1 MPTNRE
7 AGGSSSA
14 AAASNKLSAALKELQ
29 KFYVLMGR
37 NDVGIIAGDLE
48 GLSSSQ
54 FAAAQTANAAA
65 EKLNSSQNIPQ
76 EAIEELMFTLIDN
89 TEGAYFTKDMLTST
103 KLLSRFEYDGIE
115 DYVQI
120 VYESP
125 DNFDHGIDAPFYIK
139 DASRSIV
146 SLSSLSGWASE
157 DEEDNASIRDLITKS
172 VIRSKEKKD
181 DAGNVTKEKKEFPCK
196 FTELNKN
203 PRNPDKF
210 DSPTLSAFMFPN
222 QRLSL
227 AMRGASAVSLFA
239 NSIPTIEMSR
249 CTPYINIQFISAVPD
264 ELGKR
269 TGQISMLRFL
279 GMGGGQRV
287 SLSNTGENIGLEDAL
302 PQNLKRKFGQELLS
316 VNNKATFADPE
327 EASTY
332 STALSAAGMELFTS
346 PQTLVNADKHNLYAP
361 NSSWETNNALNTFAP
376 LMTLNSLKIS
386 ISGLGNALHCNKT
399 GTLSFTLHDR
409 SRMTDIAPLISPSI
423 FGHSYL
429 QVEFGWS
436 HPDGDDAFKNAY
448 GALINS
454 MRGSQ
459 QFNIQSSDFS
469 IQNDGQVKID
479 MKIASRGA
487 SEIRMFPIVTGNLM
501 PVGPF
506 KHIMAAQLGKIIA
519 SLQGE
524 DFIASRL
531 SEIRN
536 KIDISISAANSP
548 STVIPRDTWKEFM
561 SFLRPGDNKTKK
573 TTADLQ
579 ALVERLVG
587 VLDPGNQKL
596 KGGEIANSSESF
608 KSEVEFKLK
617 QLQQTN
623 DPFFLGPPHDSV
635 ASVMTGKYYVSL
647 GKIIMSFLGAPL
659 AATSKFDEVQV
670 MFYRFNSQSGAARYH
685 NSIANFLVDWD
696 DIHNT
701 ITNYAKVS
709 PRMSVSGLIGFL
721 NSNIFAKPDDL
732 NYGLKSL
739 HKRLSE
745 ERESGEG
752 EEDKSKLEDIQNN
765 IKVINDEIDRALQLI
780 YSQSSEG
787 CTTEFRPPRLSVMF
801 ESLPAFVQDEGSG
814 SFSIDPSKTILRVHI
829 FDLKASSHESEM
841 FIHNAMNDSEIASK
855 FQTKSSTAYAE
866 TKEAKARLSGLKFLG
881 MDDALETGKLEK
893 VIAKNSEKSDYEVI
907 TSKVPNAELKRIIKQ
922 TVPSLTFGLGYT
934 ALNSFS
940 LRSSTS
946 GPVQQVLLLNSIEP
960 SHTSPSD
967 PPNKT
972 SNFDDMTVYPAS
984 ANMDMLGCPLLE
996 YGQQFF
1002 VDLDTGTTAD
1012 NIYRVTQI
1020 EHSLSAGE
1028 FRTNAILSFNS
1039 SGTIKNMRSML
1050 KSAQLGLLKK
1060 ADDEANAKK

>member
-279 GMGGGQRV
+279 GMDQNAKIKQGFTT
-287 SLSNTGENIGLEDAL
+287 SLDGIGLEDAL
-302 PQNLKRKFGQELLS
+302 PQNLKRKLGQEGLDKETL
-316 VNNKATFADPE
+316 ADPE
-327 EASTY
+327 KASTY

-346 PQTLVNADKHNLYAP
+346 PQTLVNADK
-361 NSSWETNNALNTFAP
+361 SKALNTFAP

-548 STVIPRDTWKEFM
+548 STVIPRDTWKDFM

-587 VLDPGNQKL
+587 VLDPGNQKY

-739 HKRLSE
+739 YKRLSE
-745 ERESGEG
+745 ERKSGED

-765 IKVINDEIDRALQLI
+765 IKVINDEIERNLQII
-780 YSQSSEG
+780 YSQSG
-787 CTTEFRPPRLSVMF
+787 VACTPEFRPPRLSAMF
-801 ESLPAFVQDEGSG
+801 ESLPAFVQDEGSD
-814 SFSIDPSKTILRVHI
+814 SFSIDPTKTILRVHI
-829 FDLKASSHESEM
+829 FDLKASPHESEM
-841 FIHNAMNDSEIASK
+841 FMHNVMNDSDIASK
-855 FQTKSSTAYAE
+855 FQPKSSKAYAE
-866 TKEAKARLSGLKFLG
+866 TKEARKKLQGLNP
-881 MDDALETGKLEK
+881 DAENYALEKGILEK

-907 TSKVPNAELKRIIKQ
+907 TSKVPNTELKRIIKQ

-946 GPVQQVLLLNSIEP
+946 GPVQQVLLLNAIEP

-1060 ADDEANAKK
+1060 ADDEAKVKK